1 VWEESSRA
9 GFGPLLP
16 EGHVIPQFDARIFR
30 QVIQNVDVRVLIAEE
45 AGKALGH
52 TAFGKN
58 RDDDVG
64 PEVGEIRAFFVRPAA
79 WRRAV
84 GSALM
89 QAALEH
95 LHELGYAEATVWSFD
110 TNARANGFYEHHGF
124 RRDGAEKREQIWAGL
139 LEVRYRLPL
148 S

>member
-16 EGHVIPQFDARIFR
+16 EGHVIPEFDARIFR

-45 AGKALGH
+45 AGQALGH

-58 RDDDVG
+58 RDEDVTSD
-64 PEVGEIRAFFVRPAA
+64 VGEIRAFFVRPGA
-79 WRRAV
+79 WRRGV
-84 GSALM
+84 GSALI
-89 QAALEH
+89 QAELEQ
-95 LHELGYAEATVWSFD
+95 LRELGYAEATVWSFD
-110 TNARANGFYEHHGF
+110 SNVRANAFYEHHGF

>member
-16 EGHVIPQFDARIFR
+16 EGHVIPEFDARIFR
-30 QVIQNVDVRVLIAEE
+30 QVIQNVDVRVLIAED
-45 AGKALGH
+45 AGRALGH

-58 RDDDVG
+58 RDEDVTSD
-64 PEVGEIRAFFVRPAA
+64 VGEIRAFFVRPAV
-79 WRRAV
+79 WRR
-84 GSALM
+84 GIGTALM
-89 QAALEH
+89 QVALEQ
-95 LHELGYAEATVWSFD
+95 LRELEYAEATVWSFD
-110 TNARANGFYEHHGF
+110 ANARANAFYEHHGF
-124 RRDGAEKREQIWAGL
+124 RRDGGEKRARIWAGL

>member
-1 VWEESSRA
+1 MWEESSRA

-16 EGHVIPQFDARIFR
+16 EGHVIPEFDARIFR

-45 AGKALGH
+45 AGQALGH

-58 RDDDVG
+58 RDEDVTSD
-64 PEVGEIRAFFVRPAA
+64 VGEIRAFFVRPAV
-79 WRRAV
+79 WRRGV
-84 GSALM
+84 GTALM
-89 QAALEH
+89 QAELEQ
-95 LHELGYAEATVWSFD
+95 LRELGYAEATVWSFD
-110 TNARANGFYEHHGF
+110 SNARANAFYEHHGF